1 MRSPRTVNTWSDPEI
16 GFQEPSRFG
25 LFTWRMNP
33 FAIRTSA
40 LTKRYGAKTVVDHL
54 SVEVPSGVVCG
65 FIGRN
70 GAGKTTTIR
79 MLLGLIDATSGTAE
93 VLGHAATD
101 PASYLAQVG
110 AMIEGPAFYPT
121 LTGRRNL
128 EVLRRLGG
136 LPGSSIDRA
145 LETVDLADR
154 ADELVKGY
162 SLGMRQRLGIA
173 AALLPNPKLLVLDE
187 PTNGLDP
194 QGIREVRE
202 LLGRFSAMGMTV
214 LVSSHLLDELQHVA
228 GHLILINQGRLIF
241 QGTADELLDRSSSTL
256 FARPEHAGDLGRLAE
271 AFRAKGLAPLVSEG
285 AVELSVSGDACAAD
299 VNRVAQM
306 AGITLTHLATV
317 TPRLEEV
324 FFELTERAEGAQL
337 VGATR

>member
-1 MRSPRTVNTWSDPEI
+1 MRNT
-16 GFQEPSRFG
+16 
-25 LFTWRMNP
+25 
-33 FAIRTSA
+33 AISTRQ
-40 LTKRYGAKTVVDHL
+40 LTKRYGERAVVNHL
-54 SVEVPSGVVCG
+54 SVDVPSGVVCG

-93 VLGHAATD
+93 VLGRSSTNPAT
-101 PASYLAQVG
+101 YLHEVG

-121 LTGRRNL
+121 LTGRQNL

-136 LPGSSIDRA
+136 LSTAAIDHS

-173 AALLPNPKLLVLDE
+173 AALLPAPKLLVLDE

-202 LLGRFSAMGMTV
+202 LLGRFADDGMTV

-228 GHLILINQGRLIF
+228 GHLLLIHDGTLMF
-241 QGTADELLDRSSSTL
+241 QGTASELLHRSQSTLVVRTERSSDLVALEDLVKGHGFDPKRVEQGIAIVGSDDAFAAKINRAAAASGLTL
-256 FARPEHAGDLGRLAE
+256 AH
-271 AFRAKGLAPLVSEG
+271 
-285 AVELSVSGDACAAD
+285 
-299 VNRVAQM
+299 
-306 AGITLTHLATV
+306 IATV
-317 TPRLEEV
+317 APRLEDI
-324 FFELTERAEGAQL
+324 FFDLTAQSHHAISDGAP
-337 VGATR
+337 A